1 MKRGLLLGIMA
12 CLVPA
17 QSGAAGEEPSIALED
32 VERADAM
39 AIADRLLPPEILS
52 TVIEGTVRREWL
64 PGNVFVAN
72 YRTAPRPT
80 GPDLCERT
88 LYSVRMSSGPP
99 PAGADSGGTDLTI
112 GSIEATRLE
121 AVVFPAAAADAESCR
136 LTEGYIALGP
146 GMSPREPELRLAA
159 YRRLV
164 ERMRAARGPAPLQF
178 EIECKPIDDASC
190 TDLREALANLPLGA
204 LFRIDLDTARYEII
218 REDGR
223 ASFRQRL
230 PVDPTRDY
238 QVVFEFGA
246 SGKDGKSWR
255 VSWQEG
261 TPEPAM
267 LLERQAIIY
276 H

>member
-12 CLVPA
+12 CFVPA
-17 QSGAAGEEPSIALED
+17 QSGAAKDEPTIALED

-52 TVIEGTVRREWL
+52 TVIEGTVRRVWV

-72 YRTAPRPT
+72 YRTAPRRT

-88 LYSVRMSSGPP
+88 LYSVRMSGGQPP
-99 PAGADSGGTDLTI
+99 PGAVSGGTDLTI
-112 GSIEATRLE
+112 GSIEATQLE
-121 AVVFPAAAADAESCR
+121 AVVFPAVRADAESCR

-164 ERMRAARGPAPLQF
+164 ERMRAARGPGPLEF
-178 EIECKPIDDASC
+178 EILCKPTDDPPG
-190 TDLREALANLPLGA
+190 TDPRAALDNLPLGA
-204 LFRIDLDTARYEII
+204 LFRIDLDSARYEII
-218 REDGR
+218 SEEGR
-223 ASFRQRL
+223 VSFRQRL
-230 PVDPTRDY
+230 PVEPARDY
-238 QVVFEFGA
+238 KVVFEFGP
-246 SGKDGKSWR
+246 SDGDAMSWR
-255 VSWQEG
+255 VSWEEG

>member
-1 MKRGLLLGIMA
+1 MA

-17 QSGAAGEEPSIALED
+17 QSGAAGDEPTIALED

-39 AIADRLLPPEILS
+39 AIADRLLPQEILS

-88 LYSVRMSSGPP
+88 LYSVRMSGGQPTP
-99 PAGADSGGTDLTI
+99 GAVSGGTDLTI
-112 GSIEATRLE
+112 GSIEATQLE

-146 GMSPREPELRLAA
+146 GMSPREPEMRLAA

-164 ERMRAARGPAPLQF
+164 ERMRAARGSGPLEF
-178 EIECKPIDDASC
+178 EIVCKPIEDAPC
-190 TDLREALANLPLGA
+190 ADPRAALARLPLGA
-204 LFRIDLDTARYEII
+204 LFRIDLDSARYEII
-218 REDGR
+218 SEDGR
-223 ASFRQRL
+223 TSFRQRL
-230 PVDPTRDY
+230 PVEPARAY
-238 QVVFEFGA
+238 RVMFEFGS
-246 SGKDGKSWR
+246 SGRDGKSWR

-261 TPEPAM
+261 VPDPAIQ
-267 LLERQAIIY
+267 LERHAIIY